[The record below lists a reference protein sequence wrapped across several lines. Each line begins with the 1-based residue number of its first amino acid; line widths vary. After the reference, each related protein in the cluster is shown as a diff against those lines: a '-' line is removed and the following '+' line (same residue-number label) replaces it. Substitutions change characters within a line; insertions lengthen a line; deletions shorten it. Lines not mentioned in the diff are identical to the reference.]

1 MAPSQDKKYVK
12 NCTGTSI
19 RFGEVEK
26 IRSSSLL
33 ESNKYCFMMPI
44 RNSDELLR
52 IEMPI
57 VVSYSDQLN
66 IKTGILKG
74 DDIVDRAVMP

>member
-1 MAPSQDKKYVK
+1 
-12 NCTGTSI
+12 
-19 RFGEVEK
+19 
-26 IRSSSLL
+26 
-33 ESNKYCFMMPI
+33 MPI